1 MKKLT
6 LLFLGVSLFI
16 HHGQGSALAQRT
28 QSPARVPGIDVSQTR
43 SQGRSNTGIENANRG
58 AANTER
64 DAMQA
69 GKDVKVAS
77 AIERN
82 PQLSSR
88 LAKLLPEGMT
98 MTDAAAGFKSQGQ
111 FIAALRVSENLG
123 ISFHELKMRMV
134 AEDDRMSLGEAIF
147 DIRGAEMTESQVKVE
162 VNKAEREA
170 RTLENQAKAEARQAQ
185 ERAKGKS

>member
-16 HHGQGSALAQRT
+16 QGSTLAQRG
-28 QSPARVPGIDVSQTR
+28 QSPAKVPGINVSQTR
-43 SQGRSNTGIENANRG
+43 SQGRSNAGIENANRG
-58 AANTER
+58 TANT
-64 DAMQA
+64 DGSA
-69 GKDVKVAS
+69 GKDMKVAS

-88 LAKLLPEGMT
+88 LEKLLPEGMT

-123 ISFHELKMRMV
+123 ISFYELKMRMV
-134 AEDDRMSLGEAIF
+134 AEDDRMSLGEAISG
-147 DIRGAEMTESQVKVE
+147 IRGAEMTESQVKVE

-170 RTLENQAKAEARQAQ
+170 KTLENQAKAEARQAQ